1 MYKEIEP
8 TKSNTIHSPDL
19 SKSPESVKYIPYGQ
33 LEGQKWSG
41 ALLGLLKLKHENV
54 SWKCRL
60 ALAVIPQI
68 VSRHE
73 KWSEGELE
81 VVQHGEVIVQQKCR

>member
-41 ALLGLLKLKHENV
+41 ICLGLLKLKRENV
-54 SWKCRL
+54 SNLEMSPGINSHLPDCQSSMRSGAKENWRL
-60 ALAVIPQI
+60 FNMVRL
-68 VSRHE
+68 
-73 KWSEGELE
+73 
-81 VVQHGEVIVQQKCR
+81 